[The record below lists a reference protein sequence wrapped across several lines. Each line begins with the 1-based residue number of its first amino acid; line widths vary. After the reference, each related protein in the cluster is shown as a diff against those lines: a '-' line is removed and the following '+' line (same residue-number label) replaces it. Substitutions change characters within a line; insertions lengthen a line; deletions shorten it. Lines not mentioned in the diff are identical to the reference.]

1 MRLGMLTKLAVTN
14 IKNRATVYFPYFLS
28 FTLLMGLEYIMASL
42 MTNDFVQERN
52 AQLPTIIAFAI
63 LLSTILITIFT
74 IYANNFIQKQRRLE
88 YGLYTVLGLERKHI
102 SLMMLIEQCI
112 LWITSTTL
120 ATGIGFIFG
129 KIVFIMINK
138 LMKDTGAT
146 LMDYPFSLGVAGY
159 TVAVGGLI
167 IFFVYL
173 INNIRL
179 NRLQATEL
187 LQAKKAGEKQPKANI
202 LVLLIGLVT
211 MGAGYYFALTISNA
225 MSQLPLLFGTI
236 LLIIIGTYCLFISLS
251 ILVLKSLQKNKKHY
265 YKPENFLM
273 ISGMLYRM
281 RANAVSLASIAILC
295 TGIIV
300 TIGTTLSLYMGMSSI
315 IEGATPRQFELTY
328 IVSENGEQEKLTE
341 EDFLTDISNYLGEDI
356 NTSFAS
362 GYDLTIISARFNNGV
377 FQPESDEPEWL
388 AYLLLTTVDDF
399 NELYGEDYQLEENQ
413 ALYASQIK
421 NAKELDQI
429 TLLAEDDN
437 KQVLDLQA
445 IDETYM
451 PTNYVG
457 DIMYLVVPNED
468 VLNEIRENFLISVY
482 GSDEPIKAE
491 PSQSLYFDVD
501 DEEQAK
507 EIEQM
512 IVDNPDSLTLGNH
525 IYRISSKQS
534 MTKELYSLNGGFLF
548 LGMIVG
554 IVLIIGTI
562 LMIYFKQISEG
573 YDDKEKFDIMDQVG
587 LPDSLIKQTIQK
599 QVFWIFALP
608 SIVAVLNAIMAYKI
622 VMSLLRTLGLIAPTT
637 VLTAYGIVIVVFI
650 AIYAICYLITS
661 KMYYAII
668 KKEM

>member
-14 IKNRATVYFPYFLS
+14 IKKRATVYFPYFLS

-52 AQLPTIIAFAI
+52 AQLPMIIGFAI
-63 LLSTILITIFT
+63 FLSTILITIFT

-102 SLMMLIEQCI
+102 SLMMLIEQLI
-112 LWITSTTL
+112 LWITSTVL

-129 KIVFIMINK
+129 KMVFIMINK

-167 IFFVYL
+167 MFFVYL

-179 NRLQATEL
+179 SRMQATEL
-187 LQAKKAGEKQPKANI
+187 LQEKKAGEKEPKANI
-202 LVLLIGLVT
+202 LVLLIGLVA

-300 TIGTTLSLYMGMSSI
+300 TVGTTLSLYMGMSSI
-315 IEGATPRQFELTY
+315 IEDATPRQFELTY

-341 EDFLTDISNYLGEDI
+341 EDFLTDMSNYLGEDI
-356 NTSFAS
+356 NTSFVA
-362 GYDLTIISARFNNGV
+362 GYDLTMIGARFNDGV
-377 FQPESDEPEWL
+377 FQPESGEPDWL

-429 TLLAEDDN
+429 TLLADDDN

-482 GSDEPIKAE
+482 GSDEPVQAE

-501 DEEQAK
+501 DEEQSK

-512 IVDNPDSLTLGNH
+512 IADNRIAVTIGNH
-525 IYRISSKQS
+525 TYRISSKQS

-548 LGMIVG
+548 LGIIVG

-562 LMIYFKQISEG
+562 LMLYFKQISEG
-573 YDDKEKFDIMDQVG
+573 YDDKEKFDIMGQVG

-608 SIVAVLNAIMAYKI
+608 SIVAVLNAVMAHKI

-637 VLTAYGIVIVVFI
+637 VLTAYGMVIVVFI

>member
-14 IKNRATVYFPYFLS
+14 IKKRATVYFPYFLS

-63 LLSTILITIFT
+63 FLSTILITIFT

-102 SLMMLIEQCI
+102 SLMMLIEQFI
-112 LWITSTTL
+112 LWITSTVL

-129 KIVFIMINK
+129 KMVFIMINK

-167 IFFVYL
+167 MFFVYL

-179 NRLQATEL
+179 SRMQATEL
-187 LQAKKAGEKQPKANI
+187 LQEKKAGEKEPKANI
-202 LVLLIGLVT
+202 LVLLIGLVA

-300 TIGTTLSLYMGMSSI
+300 TVGTTLSLYMGMSSI
-315 IEGATPRQFELTY
+315 IEDATPRQFELTY

-341 EDFLTDISNYLGEDI
+341 EDFLTDMSNYLGEDI
-356 NTSFAS
+356 NTSFVA
-362 GYDLTIISARFNNGV
+362 GYDLTMIGARFNDGV
-377 FQPESDEPEWL
+377 FQPESGEPEWL

-429 TLLAEDDN
+429 TLLADDDN

-482 GSDEPIKAE
+482 GSDEPVQAE

-501 DEEQAK
+501 DEEQSK

-512 IVDNPDSLTLGNH
+512 IADNRIAVTIGNH
-525 IYRISSKQS
+525 TYRISSKQS

-548 LGMIVG
+548 LGIIVG

-562 LMIYFKQISEG
+562 LMLYFKQISEG
-573 YDDKEKFDIMDQVG
+573 YDDKEKFDIMGQVG

-608 SIVAVLNAIMAYKI
+608 SIVAVLNAVMAHKI

>member
-14 IKNRATVYFPYFLS
+14 IKKRATVYFPYFLS

-63 LLSTILITIFT
+63 FLSTILITIFT

-88 YGLYTVLGLERKHI
+88 FGLYTVLGLERKHI
-102 SLMMLIEQCI
+102 SLMMLIEQFI
-112 LWITSTTL
+112 LWITSTVL

-129 KIVFIMINK
+129 KMVFIMINK

-167 IFFVYL
+167 MFFVYL

-179 NRLQATEL
+179 SRMQATEL
-187 LQAKKAGEKQPKANI
+187 LQEKKAGEKEPKANI
-202 LVLLIGLVT
+202 LVLLIGLVA

-251 ILVLKSLQKNKKHY
+251 ILVLKALQKNKKHY

-300 TIGTTLSLYMGMSSI
+300 TVGTTLSLYMGMSSI

-341 EDFLTDISNYLGEDI
+341 EDFLTDMSNYLGEDI

-362 GYDLTIISARFNNGV
+362 GYDLTMIGARFNDGV
-377 FQPESDEPEWL
+377 FQPESGEPEWL

-429 TLLAEDDN
+429 TLLADDDN

-482 GSDEPIKAE
+482 GSDEPVQAE

-501 DEEQAK
+501 DEDQSK

-512 IVDNPDSLTLGNH
+512 IADNRIAVTIGNH
-525 IYRISSKQS
+525 TYRISSKQS

-548 LGMIVG
+548 LGIIVG

-562 LMIYFKQISEG
+562 LMLYFKQISEG
-573 YDDKEKFDIMDQVG
+573 YDDKEKFDIMGQVG

-608 SIVAVLNAIMAYKI
+608 SIVAVLNAVMAHKI

>member
-14 IKNRATVYFPYFLS
+14 IKKRATVYFPYFLS

-63 LLSTILITIFT
+63 FLSTILITIFT

-102 SLMMLIEQCI
+102 SLMMLIEQFI
-112 LWITSTTL
+112 LWITSTVL

-129 KIVFIMINK
+129 KMVFIMINK

-167 IFFVYL
+167 MFFVYL

-179 NRLQATEL
+179 SRMQATEL
-187 LQAKKAGEKQPKANI
+187 LQEKKAGEKEPKANI
-202 LVLLIGLVT
+202 LVLLIGLVA

-225 MSQLPLLFGTI
+225 MSQLPPLFGTI

-251 ILVLKSLQKNKKHY
+251 ILVLKALQKNKKHY

-300 TIGTTLSLYMGMSSI
+300 TVGTTLSLYMGMSSI

-341 EDFLTDISNYLGEDI
+341 EDFLTDMSNYLGEDI

-362 GYDLTIISARFNNGV
+362 GYDLTMIGARFNDGV
-377 FQPESDEPEWL
+377 FQPESGEPEWL

-429 TLLAEDDN
+429 TLLADDDN

-482 GSDEPIKAE
+482 GSDEPVQAE

-501 DEEQAK
+501 DEEQSK

-512 IVDNPDSLTLGNH
+512 IADNRIAVTIGNRT
-525 IYRISSKQS
+525 YRISSKQS

-548 LGMIVG
+548 LGIIVG

-562 LMIYFKQISEG
+562 LMLYFKQISEG
-573 YDDKEKFDIMDQVG
+573 YDDKEKFDIMGQVG

-608 SIVAVLNAIMAYKI
+608 SIVAVLNAVMAHKI

-637 VLTAYGIVIVVFI
+637 VLTAYGMVIVVFI